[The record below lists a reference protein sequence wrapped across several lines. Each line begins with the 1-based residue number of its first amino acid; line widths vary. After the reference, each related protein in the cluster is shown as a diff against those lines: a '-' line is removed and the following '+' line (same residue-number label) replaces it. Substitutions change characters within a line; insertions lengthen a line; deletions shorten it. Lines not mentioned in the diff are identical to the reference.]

1 MSNNPNKTVDYTFIG
16 MGAANCLLLLKLNET
31 GTLRDKKI
39 AIIEPNKKDEND
51 RTFCF
56 WSTEEEILELH
67 LEDLIS
73 SKWQKIKVAN
83 QPSQSIAPA
92 YYYHIRGIDLYNKVH
107 STLHE
112 LDVHFFPETFNTIPE
127 KKSGTYALA
136 LAGTTLESKFVFD
149 SRPPKYT
156 TPHKNQSHLLQSFY
170 GWEIKTIDHC
180 FDTTAMVMMDF
191 EIPQNNYCQFM
202 YILPF
207 SEDTALFEVTRF
219 GKEKITKEEAEK
231 LLTEYLAQLGISYAI
246 MEDEKGVIPMSS
258 IPIQETNYGENWIV
272 TGANADMIKPTTGYA
287 FHNMVN
293 DAVKIAEAINQQQSY
308 SRKKPI
314 SRFKFYDTLL
324 LKILEETPQH
334 GKRIFQDLFH
344 NIPIENVLTFLSEK
358 SSLGKE
364 LHIFS
369 KLPILIFLKVAFN
382 NIFNRVSHISP
393 VYLALITTAASLLFL
408 KTGFD
413 VLLWIFLG
421 IGFMS
426 VGLSHGALDYLTEKT
441 IESRKQF
448 LQYVIIYL
456 AKGALLGLLWMAM
469 PDMALFVFIAFS
481 AWHFGQAD
489 FREWR
494 LKQGINSFIWGL
506 LVLTIILCF
515 HKQETVAVLNQI
527 KGLQIQNVFERVTE
541 KQLFIGQ
548 FSIILIS
555 FLFSAFLRS
564 RNILLTLCYL
574 LLSTMLPLLVSFGIY
589 FVTQHSIHG
598 WRHLKADL
606 KTNSFS
612 LWLKGLPLSLGG
624 ALIFLIFMLLNNK
637 DYFSI
642 FFIVLSCISMPH
654 IISMHKFY
662 QKNF

>member
-136 LAGTTLESKFVFD
+136 LTGTTLESKFVFD

-219 GKEKITKEEAEK
+219 GKEKITKEDAEK

-258 IPIQETNYGENWIV
+258 IPIQETNYGEKWIV

-293 DAVKIAEAINQQQSY
+293 DAVKIAETINQQQSY
-308 SRKKPI
+308 TRKKPI

-369 KLPILIFLKVAFN
+369 KLPILIFLKVAFK
-382 NIFNRVSHISP
+382 NIFTRVSHISP

-441 IESRKQF
+441 IESKKQF

-489 FREWR
+489 FREWN
-494 LKQGINSFIWGL
+494 LNQGIHSFIWGL
-506 LVLTIILCF
+506 LILTIILCF

-574 LLSTMLPLLVSFGIY
+574 LLSSMLPLLVSFGIY

-642 FFIVLSCISMPH
+642 FFIIFSCIIMPH

>member
-1 MSNNPNKTVDYTFIG
+1 MSDNSNNTVDYTFIG

-107 STLHE
+107 SILHE
-112 LDVHFFPETFNTIPE
+112 LDVHIFPETFNTIPE

-136 LAGTTLESKFVFD
+136 LTGATLESKFVFD

-258 IPIQETNYGENWIV
+258 IPIQETNYGENWIF

-344 NIPIENVLTFLSEK
+344 NIPIENILTFLSEK

-369 KLPILIFLKVAFN
+369 KLPILIFLKVAFK
-382 NIFNRVSHISP
+382 NIFNRVSHINP
-393 VYLALITTAASLLFL
+393 VYLALITTTASLLFL

-413 VLLWIFLG
+413 IILWIFLG

-441 IESRKQF
+441 IESKKQF

-489 FREWR
+489 FREWS
-494 LKQGINSFIWGL
+494 LKQGIHSFIWGL

-574 LLSTMLPLLVSFGIY
+574 LLSSMLPLLVSFGIY

-612 LWLKGLPLSLGG
+612 LWVKGLPLSLGG